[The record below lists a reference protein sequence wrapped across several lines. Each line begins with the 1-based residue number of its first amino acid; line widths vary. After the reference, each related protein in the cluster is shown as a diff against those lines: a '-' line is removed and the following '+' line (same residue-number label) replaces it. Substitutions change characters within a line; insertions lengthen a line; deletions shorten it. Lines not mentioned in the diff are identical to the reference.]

1 MTEQIEK
8 AAAFVRRKLA
18 ESHLAAEFAAGTA
31 TALWRER
38 VGSYLDFYR
47 RLKKQLE
54 ASVRGAAAPAFGG
67 TGNIQAGT
75 FLELAGRM

>member
-8 AAAFVRRKLA
+8 TAAFVRRKLA

-38 VGSYLDFYR
+38 VGFYLDFYR

-54 ASVRGAAAPAFGG
+54 ASVWGAAAPASGG
-67 TGNIQAGT
+67 MGNVQAGT

>member
-47 RLKKQLE
+47 RLKQQRE
-54 ASVRGAAAPAFGG
+54 ASVWGAAAPASGG
-67 TGNIQAGT
+67 MGNVQAGT

>member
-54 ASVRGAAAPAFGG
+54 ASVWGAAAPASGG
-67 TGNIQAGT
+67 MGTVQAGD
-75 FLELAGRM
+75 FLELTGRM